1 MTMNAPN
8 RLTLI
13 RIATSPLFLIAFAL
27 DTAWSI
33 FICLI
38 LLAVFEF
45 TDFYDGHLAR
55 GKNLV
60 TDFGKLMDPFAD
72 SISRFT
78 IFLCFLSAELAPVW
92 IIAVFFYRDVFVAIL
107 RVFAIRENVVVSARP
122 SGKIKAMFQAGS
134 TAPILII
141 YFLQKVTILPEPLYL
156 IGHIKLATA
165 LIGIAAIVTLYS
177 GIDYWNGNKHILI
190 QSLRRK
196 S

>member
-1 MTMNAPN
+1 MNAPN
-8 RLTLI
+8 RLTLV
-13 RIATSPLFLIAFAL
+13 RIAASPLFLIAFAI

-33 FICLI
+33 GICLF

-45 TDFYDGHLAR
+45 TDFYDGQLAR
-55 GKNLV
+55 KKNLV

-122 SGKIKAMFQAGS
+122 SGKLKAMFQAGS

-141 YFLQKVTILPEPLYL
+141 YFLQKINVIPEPLYL
-156 IGHIKLATA
+156 FAQVKLATV
-165 LIGIAAIVTLYS
+165 LIAIAALVTLYS
-177 GIDYWNGNKHILI
+177 GIDYWNGNKHIIL
-190 QSLRRK
+190 QSLQRK
-196 S
+196 Q

>member
-1 MTMNAPN
+1 MAS
-8 RLTLI
+8 
-13 RIATSPLFLIAFAL
+13 SPLFLIAFAF

-33 FICLI
+33 GICLI

-45 TDFYDGHLAR
+45 TDFYDGRLAR
-55 GKNLV
+55 EKNLI

-78 IFLCFLSAELAPVW
+78 IFLCFLSADLAPVW

-122 SGKIKAMFQAGS
+122 SGKLKAMFQAGS

-141 YFLQKVTILPEPLYL
+141 YFLQKISVLPEPLYL
-156 IGHIKLATA
+156 IGHIKLATV
-165 LIGIAAIVTLYS
+165 LIGIAALVTLYS
-177 GIDYWNGNKHILI
+177 GIDYWNANKHILLK
-190 QSLRRK
+190 SLHDK
-196 S
+196 H